1 MKNPS
6 KPRKPDTQRKPSEPR
21 KPDTRRKPSEPR
33 KPEKPRKPTP
43 LKITKEGF
51 IELLPGVCTDGPV
64 SLYALQEMVL
74 ILRCKDQLPALF
86 ADRLARLLRFLLR
99 QIPTTRA
106 HDRCLLVTLAKQS
119 RHLSVFRACEE
130 ASDLATRGKL
140 RYAGGTVSMEK
151 GYYAGLEELKRSRA
165 ARERECR
172 AAVEEFEE
180 FERERITVKNR
191 SKFT

>member
-6 KPRKPDTQRKPSEPR
+6 KPR

-33 KPEKPRKPTP
+33 KPEKPREPTP

-51 IELLPGVCTDGPV
+51 IELPPGVCTDGPV

-74 ILRCKDQLPALF
+74 FLRCKDRLPALF
-86 ADRLARLLRFLLR
+86 ADRVARLLKFLLQ

-106 HDRCLLVTLAKQS
+106 HDRCLLVTLVKQS
-119 RHLSVFRACEE
+119 QHLSVLQACEE
-130 ASDLATRGKL
+130 ASDIATRGKL

-165 ARERECR
+165 AQDREYR
-172 AAVEEFEE
+172 AAEEELEE